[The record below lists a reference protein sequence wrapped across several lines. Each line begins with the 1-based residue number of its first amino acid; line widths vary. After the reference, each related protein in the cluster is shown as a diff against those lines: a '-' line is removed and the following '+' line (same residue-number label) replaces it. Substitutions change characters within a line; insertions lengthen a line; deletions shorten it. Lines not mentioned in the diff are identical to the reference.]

1 MRDVR
6 RVARL
11 VAPFG
16 ACRSSIEPVVVS
28 HSSGSAGS
36 RNCYYSREETF
47 RLPGTRIDCGLK
59 NVPVPYNIKLY
70 TALHVALADY
80 GVRVRPCTL

>member
-36 RNCYYSREETF
+36 RNCD
-47 RLPGTRIDCGLK
+47 L
-59 NVPVPYNIKLY
+59 
-70 TALHVALADY
+70 TALVHRDH
-80 GVRVRPCTL
+80 